1 MDLIIYGIA
10 IISLIISFGAQAYI
24 KSSYSKY
31 SKVNTKKG
39 KTGEEVARKILDLN
53 GLKDVKVVE
62 VSGYL
67 SDHYDPSKKVVRLSS
82 DNFKGSSVANVA
94 VAAHECGHAIQ
105 DGTNYSFLRVR
116 SSFVPVVNFSSF
128 AGYIAILI
136 GCITGLFGL
145 ILLGILC
152 EVAILL
158 FQMVTL
164 PVEFDASNRALKQ
177 LQEHD
182 MLDKSEISNSRTVLR
197 AAALT
202 YVASVV
208 TTILY
213 IIRLLAMFNRGRDR
227 R

>member
-1 MDLIIYGIA
+1 MDLIIYGIV

-31 SKVNTKKG
+31 SKVLTKKG
-39 KTGEEVARKILDLN
+39 KTGEEVARNILDLN
-53 GLKDVKVVE
+53 GLKNVKVVE

-82 DNFKGSSVANVA
+82 NNFKGSSIASVA

-105 DGTNYSFLRVR
+105 DGTNYTFLRIR
-116 SSFVPVVNFSSF
+116 ASIVPLVNFSSF

-136 GCITGLFGL
+136 GCFTGMFGL
-145 ILLGILC
+145 ILIGILC

-158 FQMVTL
+158 FQVVTL
-164 PVEFDASNRALKQ
+164 PVEFDASSRALKQ

-182 MLDKSEISNSRTVLR
+182 MLDKNEISNSRTVLR

-213 IIRLLAMFNRGRDR
+213 IIRLLVMFRRNDRD
-227 R
+227 